1 MTTVTYQIAALLTGE
16 GSFDH
21 PTTLAAFALGLV
33 LFIVTLILNI
43 IALRVVKRF
52 REAYD

>member
-1 MTTVTYQIAALLTGE
+1 MRAHLTATG
-16 GSFDH
+16 
-21 PTTLAAFALGLV
+21 LAGFALGLV
-33 LFIVTLILNI
+33 LFVVTLILNI